1 MWLQYD
7 RRSVTPFRPEPDQN
21 DIGMKFSFNI
31 VASIT
36 EEVDGSNVEIPVAA
50 SNGFDP
56 QGGVWQGDLNDLSAP
71 NPMYDRFQITIDQLE
86 GEINLP
92 YNFIREIRILPATE
106 ATSFTIAGTTVNVP
120 AQPETPLAI
129 QSIEVPRSP
138 LGGFAQFRI
147 NYQYIHYQGG
157 LDVEG
162 GDGQIVTGEIIT
174 PRVLVPRKPFIPPP
188 PPPPA
193 LIIDEGQIKEA
204 LADKI
209 YEKFFGSELIQGNL
223 DDLKS
228 FQSTQSPDGIG
239 YQRGRESDDDQLI
252 FFKKDRNT
260 PENQADFNGDG
271 SNGIQAIAN
280 DIRASLESID
290 ASGLVDLS
298 EKLDNEISIRE
309 VYPQGPGSGRVPS
322 TEPPPGATQ
331 EEVDSYEPLY
341 IPDTETPLYYVG
353 NITYRLVYTSDFSGE
368 IIEVEFAS
376 FNRFYENSQG
386 GQRYQE
392 DGQDKPDQWLNK
404 LNLSQLTKPK
414 SGTKVNINRARN
426 LLDTNIFE
434 LLPNQAERQNEIN
447 QFFQKFQ
454 ALIGNKPSF
463 EDVDGD
469 GAGEA
474 IQDLQIEE
482 RISTAPQEKK
492 ETSYITRLN
501 QEADTVNQNKTLQS
515 MRDTLNEYLGDVDNV
530 IEEFE
535 ELPEYENKSEGFLKI
550 RKHNQSIIIR
560 NDTNIMPL
568 LETKTITRA
577 INPPIYQDNPQGPNY
592 PPIQI
597 TSQQYTGP
605 SWQVEGF
612 TITMWVRFT
621 NSTTNGSLMT
631 YGNPMLKQ
639 KGGFRLDTHTRS
651 DDNPSNGFTT
661 NRRMVRLVV
670 YEKVISGG
678 AIYDSH
684 YGRDFDPNPD
694 GRGVKYQTWQD
705 GGNPAYEEFAAM
717 ENGSWHVFMQHTEI
731 PTTDLNEW
739 FFICATYDPFIDEEG
754 SFDEVN
760 LFRDTDFWLNKK
772 QYNGDIVANSGFG
785 NKCKVEVISRRDLL
799 TARGFRV

>member
-1 MWLQYD
+1 MWRAYD
-7 RRSVTPFRPEPDQN
+7 RRSVRPWRPEPDPN
-21 DIGMKFSFNI
+21 DIGMRFSFNI

-36 EEVDGSNVEIPVAA
+36 DETTNAEIPVAA
-50 SNGFDP
+50 SDGFDP

-71 NPMYDRFQITIDQLE
+71 NPMFDKFQITIDQLE

-92 YNFIREIRILPATE
+92 YNLIRKITILPAVEETTITIMGN
-106 ATSFTIAGTTVNVP
+106 TSTIPG
-120 AQPETPLAI
+120 QPERPYVE
-129 QSIEVPRSP
+129 QKIEVPRSP

-147 NYQYIHYQGG
+147 NYQYIHYQDGI
-157 LDVEG
+157 DAEG
-162 GDGQIVTGEIIT
+162 GDGQVVTGEIIT
-174 PRVLVPRKPFIPPP
+174 PRVLVPRKVFVPPP

-209 YEKFFGSELIQGNL
+209 YEKFFNSELIQGNL

-271 SNGIQAIAN
+271 RNGIQAIAN

-298 EKLDNEISIRE
+298 DKLDNEISIQEIPASVRI
-309 VYPQGPGSGRVPS
+309 PS

-331 EEVDSYEPLY
+331 EETDSYEPLF
-341 IPDTETPLYYVG
+341 IEGTETALYYVE
-353 NITYRLVYTSDFSGE
+353 NIAYKLIYTSDFSGE

-376 FNRFYENSQG
+376 FNRFFENNEG
-386 GQRYQE
+386 EQRYQE
-392 DGQDKPDQWLNK
+392 GGQDKPDQWLNK

-530 IEEFE
+530 VEDFE

-560 NDTNIMPL
+560 NNTNIMPL

-577 INPPIYQDNPQGPNY
+577 IDTIYQDNPQGPNY
-592 PPIQI
+592 PPIEI
-597 TSQQYTGP
+597 NSVQYTGP

-754 SFDEVN
+754 SFDDVN

-772 QYNGDIVANSGFG
+772 QYNGNIVANSGFG